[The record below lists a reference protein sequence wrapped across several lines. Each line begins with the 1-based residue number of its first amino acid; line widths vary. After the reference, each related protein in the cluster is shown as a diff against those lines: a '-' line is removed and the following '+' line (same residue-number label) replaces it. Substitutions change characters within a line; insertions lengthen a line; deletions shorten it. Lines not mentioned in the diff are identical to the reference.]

1 MLLERECKHS
11 AAFLEQPGSVVGLR
25 IPRHVVEELI
35 NHRKHQVSRIPDSQ
49 QLQCMRSIVR
59 ICRGESG
66 IPNPCHHYVADR
78 NINTHASKNLVI
90 SIPMPIQSDLGQH
103 FLVGEDLRGLRVQA
117 VVLQHLQARRLS
129 VGGVQGLRAR
139 FTFAYFRTVFR
150 RRATS
155 WSGNLTPGP
164 AKICEEWTYDDS
176 GNDRILRFAELALA
190 HVTRFATLTLT
201 FT

>member
-1 MLLERECKHS
+1 MRGVRSDFGFSLDPDQNTSHLDMLLERECKHS

-103 FLVGEDLRGLRVQA
+103 FLVGEDLRGLRVQT
-117 VVLQHLQARRLS
+117 VVLQHLQAGRKR
-129 VGGVQGLRAR
+129 GLASAA
-139 FTFAYFRTVFR
+139 F
-150 RRATS
+150 
-155 WSGNLTPGP
+155 
-164 AKICEEWTYDDS
+164 KE
-176 GNDRILRFAELALA
+176 
-190 HVTRFATLTLT
+190 
-201 FT
+201 